1 MKTTHWIILAIAS
14 LSLTACDGI
23 VFPGFSSDEDTEQTQ
38 PPPPT
43 VPASTPVQTETPE
56 PVQTA
61 PATQTGAT
69 ETIDETATA
78 PVPEDEVAPE
88 TGSDTGSELET
99 GLPATETTLP
109 PLEETVSEYAG
120 IDNLLSINTIRC
132 APTTEEASL
141 TFAEIAGARAASAS
155 VVAQAVN
162 GTEITTDAFPGIVKM
177 EPKRTLASGGISSG
191 HCGAT
196 RIANNWFITASHCLD
211 DTYDEIELIST
222 QSSLTDP
229 RAVRV
234 KANGTLCHAA
244 YGGAQGQYSNDVALV
259 SISDEAAEAF
269 SAVPIAR
276 FGATD
281 RPLGSI
287 NYPVARM
294 AGWGL
299 TNFIGGELSNTL
311 LTAELNMVSSGP
323 AVVTVSSRDA
333 AGPCIGDSG
342 GPLMI
347 DEAGGAPKVIGVLS
361 VVEQN
366 PETGEFCKGQYNARY
381 TNLQGY
387 TDWIE
392 AVIGVCTNTPELC
405 AR

>member
-1 MKTTHWIILAIAS
+1 MKLSYWIVLALAGF
-14 LSLTACDGI
+14 SLTACD
-23 VFPGFSSDEDTEQTQ
+23 VVKFPGVGSKEERPV
-38 PPPPT
+38 PPPPIAPEIPVAIPDDASNPT
-43 VPASTPVQTETPE
+43 EVPAIEVTPVE
-56 PVQTA
+56 PPA
-61 PATQTGAT
+61 P
-69 ETIDETATA
+69 DLD
-78 PVPEDEVAPE
+78 VPDRPANEPDIVEE
-88 TGSDTGSELET
+88 EL
-99 GLPATETTLP
+99 
-109 PLEETVSEYAG
+109 VDEYAG
-120 IDNLLSINTIRC
+120 IDNLLAINAVRC

-141 TFAEIAGARAASAS
+141 TLAEIAGAKPASAT
-155 VVAQAVN
+155 VTTQAVN
-162 GTEITTDAFPGIVKM
+162 ATPITTAAFPGIVKM

-211 DTYDEIELIST
+211 DTYDEIDLIAT
-222 QSSLTDP
+222 ESSLTDP

-234 KANGTLCHAA
+234 KAAASLCHVA
-244 YGGAQGQYSNDVALV
+244 YGGARGQYTNDVALIG
-259 SISDEAAEAF
+259 ISDEDADAF

-281 RPLGSI
+281 KPLGSV
-287 NYPVARM
+287 NYPQARM

-299 TNFIGGELSNTL
+299 TSFDNGELSNTL

-323 AVVTVSSRDA
+323 AIVTVASRDT

-342 GPLMI
+342 GPLLI
-347 DEAGGAPKVIGVLS
+347 DEADGASKVIGVLS

-366 PETGEFCKGQYNARY
+366 PETGEFCKGDYNARY
-381 TNLQGY
+381 TNLQGF

-392 AVIGVCTNTPELC
+392 GVIGVCTSSPELC

>member
-1 MKTTHWIILAIAS
+1 MKPSHWIVLALAGF
-14 LSLTACDGI
+14 SLTACD
-23 VFPGFSSDEDTEQTQ
+23 VVKFPGADSKEERPV

-43 VPASTPVQTETPE
+43 APEIPVSTPDDTSSPTE
-56 PVQTA
+56 V
-61 PATQTGAT
+61 
-69 ETIDETATA
+69 
-78 PVPEDEVAPE
+78 
-88 TGSDTGSELET
+88 
-99 GLPATETTLP
+99 PATEVTPVETP
-109 PLEETVSEYAG
+109 TNEPDIVEEELVDEYAG
-120 IDNLLSINTIRC
+120 IDNLLAINAARC

-141 TFAEIAGARAASAS
+141 TLAEIAGAKPASATAT
-155 VVAQAVN
+155 AQAVN
-162 GTEITTDAFPGIVKM
+162 ATPITTAAFPGIVKM

-196 RIANNWFITASHCLD
+196 RIAKNWFITASHCLD
-211 DTYDEIELIST
+211 DTYDEIDLIAT
-222 QSSLTDP
+222 ESSLTDP

-234 KANGTLCHAA
+234 KATASLCHAA
-244 YGGAQGQYSNDVALV
+244 YGGARGQYSNDVALIG
-259 SISDEAAEAF
+259 ISDEDADAF

-281 RPLGSI
+281 KPLGSV
-287 NYPVARM
+287 NYPQARM

-299 TNFIGGELSNTL
+299 TSFDNGELSNTL

-323 AVVTVSSRDA
+323 AIVTVASRDT

-342 GPLMI
+342 GPLLI
-347 DEAGGAPKVIGVLS
+347 DEADGASKVIGVLS

-366 PETGEFCKGQYNARY
+366 RETGEFCKGDYNARY

-392 AVIGVCTNTPELC
+392 SVIGVCASSPELC